1 MKGDDEGDGKIMYT
15 KCTRKRAGDLNV
27 KTNEMFICYFNKQT
41 WDCGF
46 GCSDLEY
53 GPVADCLKDGNKI
66 STATK

>member
-41 WDCGF
+41 
-46 GCSDLEY
+46 
-53 GPVADCLKDGNKI
+53 
-66 STATK
+66 